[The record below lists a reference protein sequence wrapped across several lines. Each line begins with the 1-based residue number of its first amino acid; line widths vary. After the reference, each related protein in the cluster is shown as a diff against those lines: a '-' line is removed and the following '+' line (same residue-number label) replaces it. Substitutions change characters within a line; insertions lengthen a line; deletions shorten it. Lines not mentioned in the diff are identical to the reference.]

1 MDTQTT
7 TAIKDLF
14 TTIIE
19 RDVNPDTYKWLCDK
33 AGQASDNY
41 QLNIGFTA
49 IPRKTGKKEVAIE
62 ESEVNKIADLLPGF
76 SISQWSIDRLSRV
89 WLLMQLE
96 SGNKENYIGKIENL
110 FPQGEMNELV
120 ALYSS
125 LPFFAYPE
133 SWQLRCAEGIRS
145 NIGTVLEAIMYHNP
159 YPAAYLDE
167 PAWNQLIM
175 KAFFTDK
182 DVNDITGLDKRSNQN
197 LANMLFDYVEER
209 WAAHRK
215 ADPQIWRLVAPFM
228 DEPHFYM
235 LQKLFKEGDGIEHQ
249 AAALACAYTHFEKAK
264 ELLNEQHPGYKNAI
278 NNKTLS
284 WEILANNITF
294 LKNKIN

>member
-1 MDTQTT
+1 MDTKTT
-7 TAIKDLF
+7 TAIKELF

-19 RDVNPDTYKWLCDK
+19 KNVNPDTYKWLCDK
-33 AGQASDNY
+33 AVQASNTNNNY

-49 IPRKTGKKEVAIE
+49 IPRKTGKKEVTIE
-62 ESEVNKIADLLPGF
+62 ESEANKIADLLPGF
-76 SISQWSIDRLSRV
+76 SISQWTIDRLSRV

-96 SGNKENYIGKIENL
+96 TKDKKNYISKIENL
-110 FPQGEMNELV
+110 FLQAEMNELV

-125 LPFFAYPE
+125 LPLLAYPE

-182 DVNDITGLDKRSNQN
+182 NVKNITGLDARKNQQ
-197 LANMLFDYVEER
+197 LANILFDYVEER
-209 WAAHRK
+209 WAAHRTVN
-215 ADPQIWRLVAPFM
+215 PHIWRLAGPFI

-235 LQKLFKEGDGIEHQ
+235 VEKLFKEGSETDQQ
-249 AAALACAYTHFEKAK
+249 AAALVCADSSFEKIK
-264 ELLNEQHPGYKNAI
+264 LLLNQYLQYKNAI
-278 NNKTLS
+278 DNKTLS
-284 WEILANNITF
+284 WDILEENN
-294 LKNKIN
+294 KQ